1 MVLGPLSFV
10 YNVGDV
16 TLEIVG
22 AVLAISLTIIGSIYS
37 YRTFKKVRFL
47 ILFYFNYEFFG
58 SLLRVLSRYFKYLFA
73 RNVFHYILMF
83 LLKYLIL
90 YCYLYLSLI
99 LRHLILSSFHIL
111 SNNLIS
117 RLF

>member
-47 ILFYFNYEFFG
+47 ILFYFNNDFFG
-58 SLLRVLSRYFKYLFA
+58 SLLRVLTRYFKRLFVCD
-73 RNVFHYILMF
+73 VFHYF
-83 LLKYLIL
+83 
-90 YCYLYLSLI
+90 
-99 LRHLILSSFHIL
+99 
-111 SNNLIS
+111 
-117 RLF
+117 